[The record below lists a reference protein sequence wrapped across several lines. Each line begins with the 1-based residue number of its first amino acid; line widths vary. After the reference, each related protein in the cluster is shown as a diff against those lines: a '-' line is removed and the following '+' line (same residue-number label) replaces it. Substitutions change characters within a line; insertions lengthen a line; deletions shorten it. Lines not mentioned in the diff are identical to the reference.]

1 MKTTNF
7 AQTIRQG
14 IGTVSLS
21 ALVISIPA
29 QVQAAAIVSE
39 WEPIFEG
46 IEFATGSDD
55 EPDQQVKSFRVDLS
69 SPEIQLFSTPDNGIL
84 PEETIAQTTSQFLD
98 EFDLQVAVNANFF
111 APCCNPVAEPK
122 DLIGLAISEG
132 DIVSP
137 SDGMVSGNIG
147 LVPDSLLIT
156 KDNHATIASTRPG
169 NDFSNIF
176 TAVSAGPRLL
186 VDGEI
191 VVPETPPDAFSDLN
205 PRTAVGLS
213 EEGQFLILLSIDG
226 RQPGVSEG
234 ATLFQTAEW
243 LTRFGSFQGLNLDG
257 GGSTTIVRED
267 EFGNSLILNTP
278 SSPNG
283 VERFNGNNLGVFAN
297 LLTDAGVSVPEPGT
311 VGFMVASGVYL
322 IWLATKRMSAT

>member
-1 MKTTNF
+1 MNF
-7 AQTIRQG
+7 AQTIRRQG
-14 IGTVSLS
+14 LRTVSLS
-21 ALVISIPA
+21 ALVLSIPA

-39 WEPIFEG
+39 WKPIFEG

-55 EPDQQVKSFRVDLS
+55 EPAQQVNSFRVDLF
-69 SPEIQLFSTPDNGIL
+69 SPKIRFFSTPDNGIL

-111 APCCNPVAEPK
+111 APCCNLVAEPK

-132 DIVSP
+132 DVVSP

-156 KDNHATIASTRPG
+156 KDNQATIASTNPG
-169 NDFSNIF
+169 NDFSSIF

-191 VVPETPPDAFSDLN
+191 VVPETPPDPFSDLN
-205 PRTAVGLS
+205 PRTAAGLS
-213 EEGQFLILLSIDG
+213 KEGQFLILMAIDG
-226 RQPGVSEG
+226 RQPDVSEG

-267 EFGNSLILNTP
+267 EFGNPLILNTP
-278 SSPNG
+278 SSPDG
-283 VERFNGNNLGVFAN
+283 EERFNGNNLGIFAKP
-297 LLTDAGVSVPEPGT
+297 LADAGVSVPEPGT

-322 IWLATKRMSAT
+322 LWRGTKRLSAI